1 MKTVVKIVDF
11 ISFAVLFSL
20 GLSVIARIIH

>member
-1 MKTVVKIVDF
+1 MKTVVKIADF
-11 ISFAVLFSL
+11 VSFAVLFSL